1 MRELVQMFEEKFS
14 VKEVKF
20 IKSPLYICPLGAHT
34 DHQNGLVTG
43 MALNISINLAYSP
56 NNEGYIRVQSTD
68 FPDEEYFHMDNV
80 PGMLPGYWG
89 NYLRGA
95 VLSLSKKYKLNKGIN
110 GVIRGKSPIACLNST
125 AAVITA
131 YLMALCDVNNLSLS
145 KEELIEHSHW
155 VEKDFIGLDKGILEQ
170 AANILSKNNHIMMMD
185 CKTGNYR
192 LIKQP
197 PQMPNF
203 EIIIVYSGIDSSPIN
218 AEYKNRID
226 ECRVVAWLLQE
237 LEQNRRPAF
246 KEAKLRDIEENVFAE
261 HMEYIPGSFRRRA
274 LHYFSEIK
282 RVEKGVQAWANGDL
296 KSFGRLMFE
305 SGRSSINNYGC
316 ECPELKTIFN
326 ILTECPGV
334 YGARISGT
342 AYKGSCIGIVNPKY
356 KFKIKDKIDKEYPKM
371 HPEYKNRY
379 RVHFCGT
386 DDGARIVSMNEIAGR
401 ERRLII

>member
-1 MRELVQMFEEKFS
+1 MRELMRMFEEKFS

-20 IKSPLYICPLGAHT
+20 VKSPLYICPLGAHT
-34 DHQNGLVTG
+34 DHQNGIVTG

-56 NNEGYIRVQSTD
+56 NNEGYVKVQSTD
-68 FPDEEYFHMDNV
+68 FPDEEYFHVDNV
-80 PGMLPGYWG
+80 PGMLPGHWG

-95 VLSLSKKYKLNKGIN
+95 VLSLSRKYKLNKGIN
-110 GVIRGKSPIACLNST
+110 GVIRGKSPIGGLNSS

-131 YLMALCDVNNLSLS
+131 YLMALCDVNNISVS
-145 KEELIEHSHW
+145 KEELIEYSYW
-155 VEKDFIGLDKGILEQ
+155 VERKFIGLDKGILDQ

-197 PQMPNF
+197 PHMPNF
-203 EIIIVYSGIDSSPIN
+203 EIIIVYSGIDNFLIN
-218 AEYKNRID
+218 ADYKNRID
-226 ECRVVAWLLQE
+226 ECRVAAWLLQE
-237 LEQNRRPAF
+237 FGQNRKSTF
-246 KEAKLRDIEENVFAE
+246 KEAKLRDVEENVFAE

-282 RVEKGVQAWANGDL
+282 RVEKGIQAWANGDL
-296 KSFGRLMFE
+296 KGFGKLMFE
-305 SGRSSINNYGC
+305 SGKSFINNYECG
-316 ECPELKTIFN
+316 CPELMTIYN
-326 ILTECPGV
+326 ILAQSPGV

-342 AYKGSCIGIVNPKY
+342 GNRGCCIGLVNPRY
-356 KFKIKDKIDKEYPKM
+356 KFKIKDRIDKEYPKM

-379 RVHFCGT
+379 KVHFCET

-401 ERRLII
+401 QRRLII